1 MWNKVNCKM
10 ERTKKAFC
18 PVCGKDLG
26 SKQLDIS
33 EHTVNLACPR
43 CHQRLIIVHGNGKLK
58 VIDQHRK

>member
-1 MWNKVNCKM
+1 MA

-18 PVCGKDLG
+18 PKCGKGLG
-26 SKQLDIS
+26 STQLDIS

-58 VIDQHRK
+58 VVDQHRK

>member
-1 MWNKVNCKM
+1 M

-18 PVCGKDLG
+18 PKCGKDLG
-26 SKQLDIS
+26 SKQLNIS

-58 VIDQHRK
+58 VVDQHRK